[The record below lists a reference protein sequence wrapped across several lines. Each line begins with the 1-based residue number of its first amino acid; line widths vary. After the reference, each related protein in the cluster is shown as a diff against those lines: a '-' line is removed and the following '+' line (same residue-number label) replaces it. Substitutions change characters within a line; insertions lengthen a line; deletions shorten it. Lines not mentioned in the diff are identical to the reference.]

1 MTKRNIGILITV
13 FMLVTVGVF
22 LSRKL
27 QELNFE
33 RHYSSVY
40 ENKPLGYKFGTDEE
54 MEVDSSKSEI
64 FTKFENSELEITI
77 YYDDLKR
84 LGGVTKVEYDGYG
97 NEGIRSSKLF
107 SLDKEHSVK
116 VDGISSK
123 VLEYSREKLS
133 KVENDKNH
141 YTTVSVPRTD
151 KEIYTIAVKSKSKD
165 IDLNKILKG
174 FKFTEREGKLEAFK
188 SKSLIGSRQFNE
200 DTRAFVDRYLLKK
213 GQQSFGIYYPSV
225 ETWDKAADFTGLEEL
240 EQKLQYR
247 FPAVLSYSTNTVFQD
262 GFGELK
268 QNFFAA
274 AKEQGRVPE
283 LTFSTFEGG
292 PDISTQDEKTLDIL
306 NGKYD
311 SVFEEYAEGF
321 KEFGMPVLFRLNN
334 EMNGDWV
341 SYSSYHMGKDPE
353 LYVETYRY
361 IHDFFE
367 ARGVDNLIYVFNP
380 NEKSFPDFSYNSY
393 LAYYP
398 GDEYVDVVGL
408 TAYNTG
414 NYYEGEIWRSF
425 DEAYKDLYAD
435 YSKRFDQPLIITEF
449 SSASTGGDKVKWF
462 NDMFKSIKD
471 YDRIKLAVLWNGT
484 DWDMKD
490 GKNIPAREY
499 RIDENDEVIEA
510 VRDGLQNFK

>member
-1 MTKRNIGILITV
+1 MTRKNKGIASAVLLFIIIAIL
-13 FMLVTVGVF
+13 F
-22 LSRKL
+22 RADI
-27 QELNFE
+27 
-33 RHYSSVY
+33 YSFWFDMRYDFIY
-40 ENKPLGYKFGTDEE
+40 ENKPLGYKFGIDRE
-54 MEVDSSKSEI
+54 MRVDTSKSEI
-64 FTKFENSELEITI
+64 FTKLENEEIKINI
-77 YYDDLKR
+77 YYDDFR
-84 LGGVTKVEYDGYG
+84 DRDGITKAEYDEYG
-97 NEGIRSSKLF
+97 NEGVRNSRLF
-107 SLDKEHSVK
+107 TLEKEYSTEVE
-116 VDGISSK
+116 GASSK

-133 KVENDKNH
+133 KLENDKNY
-141 YTTVSVPRTD
+141 YTTVSIPRSD
-151 KEIYTIAVKSKSKD
+151 KEVYTVAIQSKTRN
-165 IDLNKILKG
+165 IDLKKMLRG
-174 FKFTEREGKLEAFK
+174 FKFTEKEGRVETF
-188 SKSLIGSRQFNE
+188 SSESLLDSRQFNQE
-200 DTRAFVDRYLLKK
+200 TRSFVDQHLLRE
-213 GQQSFGIYYPSV
+213 GRQSFGIYYPSV
-225 ETWDKAADFTGLEEL
+225 ETWDRTADFSGLEEL
-240 EQKLQYR
+240 EQKLEYR
-247 FPAVLSYSTNTVFQD
+247 FPVVLSYSTNTVFED

-274 AKEQGRVPE
+274 AKEQKRVPE

-321 KEFGMPVLFRLNN
+321 KRFGMPVLFRLNN

-353 LYVETYRY
+353 LYVEAYRY

-367 ARGVDNLIYVFNP
+367 DRGVENLIYVFNP

-414 NYYEGEIWRSF
+414 NYYEGEVWRSF
-425 DEAYKDLYAD
+425 DEAYRELYED
-435 YSKRFDQPLIITEF
+435 YSKRFEQPLIITEF
-449 SSASTGGDKVKWF
+449 SSASAGGDKAKWF
-462 NDMFKSIKD
+462 SDMFESIKD
-471 YDRIKLAVLWNGT
+471 CDRIKLAVFWNST

-499 RIDENDEVIEA
+499 RIDKDEKVIEA
-510 VRDGLQNFK
+510 VREGLKNFE